1 MKIQH
6 FENKNIDRSIYDKI
20 LSESSFGNLYSCSW
34 YLDVVNPGWE
44 LLADENFNFIMPIAA
59 KKKFGIKY
67 IVQPYFTQQL
77 GVFGKE
83 IPDNETIN
91 SFIKAIPYKRYYIQF
106 NESTPKENFRIFRK
120 NYILNLENS
129 YEILHKSFNSN
140 CKRNLKK
147 AESKNL
153 LVKKLS
159 VNEFINFVKAN
170 SEVKILKQKIE
181 LIQQIV
187 EAVEVNLGDNFLKA
201 VVDKESN
208 ILAVGFFP
216 EYKNRIYNLIP
227 VSSKAGKE
235 SNAMTFLLNNI
246 IFENS
251 SQAKILDFEGSEI
264 SSIACFFES
273 FGSGPL
279 NFPVINK
286 KLFGIL

>member
-1 MKIQH
+1 MKILH
-6 FENKNIDRSIYDKI
+6 FKNKNIDRSIYDKI
-20 LSESSFGNLYSCSW
+20 LSESPYGNLYSCSW

-44 LLADENFNFIMPIAA
+44 LLADETFNFLMPIAT
-59 KKKFGIKY
+59 KQKIGIKY
-67 IVQPYFTQQL
+67 IIQPYFTQQL
-77 GVFGKE
+77 GIFGKD
-83 IPDNETIN
+83 IPDNETTN
-91 SFIKAIPYKRYYIQF
+91 FFISSIPYKRYYIQF
-106 NESTPKENFRIFRK
+106 NETTPKENFTIFRK

-129 YEILHKSFNSN
+129 YETLRKSYRNN

-147 AESKNL
+147 AASNNL
-153 LVKKLS
+153 LVKSLS

-170 SEVKILKQKIE
+170 LNVKILKQNIN
-181 LIQQIV
+181 LLQQII
-187 EAVEVNLGDNFLKA
+187 EAVEVNLGNNFLKA

-235 SNAMTFLLNNI
+235 ANAMTFLLNHI

-264 SSIACFFES
+264 PSIARFFAS
-273 FGSGPL
+273 FGSITV

>member
-6 FENKNIDRSIYDKI
+6 IENKNIDRSLYYKI
-20 LSESSFGNLYSCSW
+20 ISESPFGNLYSCSW

-44 LLADENFNFIMPIAA
+44 LLADENFNFLMPIAA
-59 KKKFGIKY
+59 KNKFGIKY

-77 GVFGKE
+77 GIFGKE

-106 NESTPKENFRIFRK
+106 NESTPKENFTIFRK

-147 AESKNL
+147 ADSKNL
-153 LVKKLS
+153 FVKKIS
-159 VNEFINFVKAN
+159 VNEFIKFVRTN

-181 LIQQIV
+181 LLQQIV

-201 VVDKESN
+201 VVDKKSN

-235 SNAMTFLLNNI
+235 TNAMTFLLNNI

-251 SQAKILDFEGSEI
+251 SQSKILDFEGSEI
-264 SSIACFFES
+264 SSIARFFES
-273 FGSGPL
+273 FGSHSL
-279 NFPVINK
+279 SFPVINR